1 MTKITKKDA
10 SEYIVHSVSHALDIL
25 ESFLGEEAEQG
36 VTCLSL
42 KLRLPKNNIFRL
54 LSTLQCRGYVEQNEN
69 TGNYRLGMK
78 TFELGQA
85 FLRRMGLVNQAHSI
99 LDNLVTQTSET
110 SYLSVYEDGEIIY
123 VDMVETKHPVRII
136 PMIGKRVP
144 AHCTAVG
151 KVQLAYKSQ
160 EEIRRIIK
168 EKGLK
173 GYTPNT
179 IINEEAFL
187 KHLEEVARDGYALD
201 IEEYEEEVQ
210 CVACPVWDYT
220 NSVVAGV
227 TISGP
232 TLRMSEERIKKTLL
246 PILKKASLE
255 ISHRLGYHIDR
266 N

>member
-1 MTKITKKDA
+1 MVGKMIKKDA
-10 SEYIVHSVSHALDIL
+10 SEYIVHSVSHAMDIL
-25 ESFLGEEAEQG
+25 ESFLGDDAEQG
-36 VTCLSL
+36 VTTLSMKL
-42 KLRLPKNNIFRL
+42 KLPKNNIFRL

-99 LDNLVTQTSET
+99 LDHLVLQTSET
-110 SYLSVYEDGEIIY
+110 AYLSVYEDGEVIY

-151 KVQLAYKSQ
+151 KVQLAYKSR
-160 EEIRRIIK
+160 EEIKRIIK
-168 EKGLK
+168 ERGLRS
-173 GYTPNT
+173 YTPNT
-179 IINEEAFL
+179 VVDEEVFL
-187 KHLEEVARDGYALD
+187 AHLEEVARNGYAID
-201 IEEYEEEVQ
+201 NEEYEEEVR

-232 TLRMSEERIKKTLL
+232 TLRMPEERIRDPLI
-246 PILKKASLE
+246 PILKQAALE
-255 ISHRLGYHIDR
+255 ISHRLGYHI
-266 N
+266 